1 MKATGQPQPL
11 AVFEREFAIGVVV
24 SIPATAAPGEL
35 VLPADI
41 AEDDFIEFST
51 VGAYGAATA
60 TRFNGYGTSAMAIVE
75 DVFSG

>member
-1 MKATGQPQPL
+1 M
-11 AVFEREFAIGVVV
+11 
-24 SIPATAAPGEL
+24 
-35 VLPADI
+35 LPADS